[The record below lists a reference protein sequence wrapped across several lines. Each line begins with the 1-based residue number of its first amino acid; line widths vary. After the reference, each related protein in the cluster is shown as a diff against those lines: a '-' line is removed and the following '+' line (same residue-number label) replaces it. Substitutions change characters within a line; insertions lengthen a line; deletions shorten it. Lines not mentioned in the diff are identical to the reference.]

1 MSFANDRLSKGSARA
16 SSIARSIG
24 WGNWWRRL
32 LRWLLF
38 DLLLAA
44 IALFIFACTCN
55 DTLPASLMASG
66 RIFPNCPFGLF
77 GDGMSVSTWRYEVMA
92 PGRTYTF
99 PLLDAIEPIWPIP
112 AFILLWQLIDLFGVF
127 GEIRRVRRK
136 LQPLNDLAI
145 MADALSQAGV
155 VDPMSLSAA
164 SGVDKMATLE
174 QAIARAS
181 VDSPTVS
188 TGDQDLRPIEIAL
201 NNLLRQMQEAK
212 LQQMRFVNDASHE
225 LRTPIAVIQ
234 GYVGM
239 LDRWGKTDPK
249 VLEESIEALRTES
262 DHMQELV
269 EQLLFL
275 ARGDSGR
282 NTLQKEPI
290 NLADVV
296 REVWEESEMIDAD
309 HVYTCTVDEGDVNDP
324 RYLMV
329 GDLVMVKQSLRII
342 VQNAQKY
349 SATGTGIRL
358 SAATDPTGVSYIVQ
372 DEGIGMSEEDAAHV
386 FERFWRADG
395 ARNEGTEGSGLG
407 LSIAKWIVD
416 AHGGTIEVVSREGVG
431 TRFTVRFPR

>member
-1 MSFANDRLSKGSARA
+1 MSFANDRLSQGSARA

-66 RIFPNCPFGLF
+66 SIFPNCPFGLF

-188 TGDQDLRPIEIAL
+188 TGEDGVPQDAL
-201 NNLLRQMQEAK
+201 
-212 LQQMRFVNDASHE
+212 
-225 LRTPIAVIQ
+225 
-234 GYVGM
+234 
-239 LDRWGKTDPK
+239 
-249 VLEESIEALRTES
+249 
-262 DHMQELV
+262 LV
-269 EQLLFL
+269 EFGERGMST
-275 ARGDSGR
+275 AFSAYVAYRRGDTPDDLAVSEPLAGR
-282 NTLQKEPI
+282 T
-290 NLADVV
+290 
-296 REVWEESEMIDAD
+296 
-309 HVYTCTVDEGDVNDP
+309 
-324 RYLMV
+324 
-329 GDLVMVKQSLRII
+329 KQRRKSWTQYSLS
-342 VQNAQKY
+342 V
-349 SATGTGIRL
+349 L
-358 SAATDPTGVSYIVQ
+358 
-372 DEGIGMSEEDAAHV
+372 
-386 FERFWRADG
+386 
-395 ARNEGTEGSGLG
+395 
-407 LSIAKWIVD
+407 
-416 AHGGTIEVVSREGVG
+416 
-431 TRFTVRFPR
+431 